1 MKNRLCDYLSIPGPD
16 IVDVVPA
23 NVEVR
28 LETVNEDTTEEE
40 LKAKI
45 KQNKEMHLNLE
56 ALLNNKKRAREEYEA
71 F

>member
-1 MKNRLCDYLSIPGPD
+1 MKNRLCDYLNIPGRD

-23 NVEVR
+23 NVEVI

-45 KQNKEMHLNLE
+45 LNLE

-71 F
+71 S